1 MKPGPGVGGGRE
13 GEGVPAELSAPPRRP
28 LCLLLMLLPS
38 PELIFLL
45 HSPELVRFPPEI
57 LHLLSSPA
65 LRPLCSMK
73 ILGHAKR
80 VRLKV
85 TGMSLELP
93 VWMKFLLRV

>member
-1 MKPGPGVGGGRE
+1 MGGGRE
-13 GEGVPAELSAPPRRP
+13 GDGVPAELSAPSRRP
-28 LCLLLMLLPS
+28 LWLLLLLLHS

-45 HSPELVRFPPEI
+45 HSPELLRFSPEI

-73 ILGHAKR
+73 ILRHAKR
-80 VRLKV
+80 VGLKV

-93 VWMKFLLRV
+93 VWMKFLLCV